1 MLKFIGLTISNLCQ
15 KLPNCVRW
23 NITHN
28 DDAALALIIF
38 RADFSAQTPPSTPVN
53 AITAS
58 QRVQNHT
65 RHDLDGI
72 DVLRALERLVPDAV
86 HHTPLQ

>member
-38 RADFSAQTPPSTPVN
+38 RADFSAQTPPSTPGN

-65 RHDLDGI
+65 RPDLDGI

-86 HHTPLQ
+86 PHTPLQ

>member
-1 MLKFIGLTISNLCQ
+1 M
-15 KLPNCVRW
+15 RW

-28 DDAALALIIF
+28 EGAALALIIF
-38 RADFSAQTPPSTPVN
+38 GADFSAQTSPSTHFN

-58 QRVQNHT
+58 QLEQKHT
-65 RHDLDGI
+65 RPDLDGLE
-72 DVLRALERLVPDAV
+72 VLRALERLFPDAV

>member
-1 MLKFIGLTISNLCQ
+1 M
-15 KLPNCVRW
+15 RW

-28 DDAALALIIF
+28 EGAALALIIF
-38 RADFSAQTPPSTPVN
+38 RAHFSAQTPPSTHVN

-65 RHDLDGI
+65 LPDLDGI
-72 DVLRALERLVPDAV
+72 EVLRALERVFPDAV
-86 HHTPLQ
+86 HHTRLQ